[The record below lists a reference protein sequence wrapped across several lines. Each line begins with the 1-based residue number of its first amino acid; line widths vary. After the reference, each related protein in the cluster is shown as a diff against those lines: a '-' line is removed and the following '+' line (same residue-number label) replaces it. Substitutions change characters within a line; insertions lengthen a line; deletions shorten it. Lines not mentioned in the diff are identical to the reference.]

1 MAIKGA
7 TQTVRDRIY
16 RTYLEYLE
24 TAEKKRRWSIFDDV
38 PWDALK
44 AAGAT
49 EANARFIE
57 IFCAEE
63 LYVPDY
69 SAKGLQLVRSRFG
82 LAWFQASWAFEES
95 KHGLVFHEYLTRS
108 GLRSETEIE
117 ALEASLFA
125 KAWELPF
132 ETPRQ
137 MACYGA
143 LQEGVTYYAYKLQR
157 DKARCAGD
165 GVLEAIFH
173 LVGRDEAAHA
183 GFYRA
188 IIELELA
195 EDRAATIADLAD
207 VLSGF
212 KMPGD
217 GLIANYQTRLRASG
231 AGVGARTFIERVLWP
246 LLIALQISRQEFKRA
261 MKMRD
266 ERMHRFS
273 LVAEPR
279 PDN

>member
-1 MAIKGA
+1 M
-7 TQTVRDRIY
+7 TQTIRDRVY
-16 RTYLEYLE
+16 RTYIDYLE
-24 TAEKKRRWSIFDDV
+24 TAERKRRWSIFDDV
-38 PWDALK
+38 PWDSLQK
-44 AAGAT
+44 AKSF
-49 EANARFIE
+49 EANAQCVE

-69 SAKGLQLVRSRFG
+69 SSKGLELVRSRFG
-82 LAWFQASWAFEES
+82 LAWFQAFWAFEES

-108 GLRSETEIE
+108 GLRSETDIE
-117 ALEASLFA
+117 ALESSIFA
-125 KAWELPF
+125 KTWKLPF

-207 VLSGF
+207 VLAGF

-217 GLIANYQTRLRASG
+217 GLIANYQKRLRASG
-231 AGVGARTFIERVLWP
+231 AGLAPRVFIERVVWP
-246 LLIALQISRQEFKRA
+246 LLITLQISRQELKQA
-261 MKMRD
+261 MKKRQQ
-266 ERMHRFS
+266 ERLRFT

-279 PDN
+279 LDN